1 MTASL
6 SGFLGSLVYGTLLV
20 VVPITIA
27 LVIVSKI
34 DPIAREDN

>member
-6 SGFLGSLVYGTLLV
+6 SGFLGSLVAGTLIV

-34 DPIAREDN
+34 DPVARED